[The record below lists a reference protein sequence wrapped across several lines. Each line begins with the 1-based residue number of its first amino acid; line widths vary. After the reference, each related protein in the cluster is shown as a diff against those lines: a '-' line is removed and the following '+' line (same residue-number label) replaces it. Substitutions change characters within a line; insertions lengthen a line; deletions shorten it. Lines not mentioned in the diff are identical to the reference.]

1 MRNIYILKKRL
12 IIMTLERFMKTY
24 ANLPINVREEVIL
37 VVNIDGKDK
46 PITWD
51 VAYLEIKSKT
61 KLGEK
66 ILKTL
71 KELDII

>member
-1 MRNIYILKKRL
+1 
-12 IIMTLERFMKTY
+12 MTLEQFMKTY
-24 ANLPINVREEVIL
+24 ANLPINVRGEIIL
-37 VVNIDGKDK
+37 VININGKDK

-66 ILKTL
+66 ILKNL
-71 KELDII
+71 DELDII